1 MIYSYEKLTELVS
14 ENKVVVGAKDDQIQ
28 AASIDV
34 TLGDSFKIPISKKA
48 VVKLGVDTPE
58 YINAIGSAIIKPHSF
73 ILGTTK
79 EKISIP
85 NNMGA
90 WIEGKSSIGR
100 SGLFIQNAGW
110 IAPGFEGEIT
120 LELYNANDYCLEV
133 SEGLS
138 IGQIVLADLDKETI
152 KPYDG
157 KYKNQS
163 GATAPISTNDTV
175 EKYDVPFE
183 LRIFPTNVEIS
194 RGNSYS
200 GWNDSLIK
208 EDEVA
213 SIKHKIFNVPED
225 VFTIHLN
232 KRAIEEIENSFQN
245 EFIAND
251 NFINKLREIYPNLED
266 TNIMV
271 YADLDIQGRYSST
284 GFRYKVF
291 LNKLKYNSFKITK
304 MIYADCVAN
313 VCWGA
318 GKFLKKKQGE

>member
-1 MIYSYEKLTELVS
+1 MIYSYEKLSELVK
-14 ENKVVVGAKDDQIQ
+14 ENKVVIGAKDDQIQ

-48 VVKLGVDTPE
+48 VVKLGVDAPE
-58 YINAIGSAIIKPHSF
+58 YISAIGSAIIKPHSF

-120 LELYNANDYCLEV
+120 LELYNANDYCLEIT
-133 SEGLS
+133 EGLS

-157 KYKNQS
+157 KYKNQT
-163 GATAPISTNDTV
+163 GATAPISTNDII

-183 LRIFPTNVEIS
+183 LKIFPTNVEIS
-194 RGNSYS
+194 KGNCYS
-200 GWNDSLIK
+200 GYNDSLIK

-225 VFTIHLN
+225 VFTIHLD
-232 KRAIEEIENSFQN
+232 KRAIEEIENTFNN
-245 EFIAND
+245 EFIAN
-251 NFINKLREIYPNLED
+251 NKFIRKLRERYISD
-266 TNIMV
+266 TDIIMV
-271 YADLDIQGRYSST
+271 YADLNINGRYSGT
-284 GFRYKVF
+284 TFRYKVY
-291 LNKLKYNSFKITK
+291 LKRLEYNTFKITK
-304 MIYADCVAN
+304 MEFVDCVAN
-313 VCWGA
+313 AVWGS